1 MEFANKLRQM
11 CPCGYQV
18 QGVIQDQAKH
28 ENCVYNVKWSDLAK
42 KYPEQ
47 ESLVKKLWS
56 LTLAGPDYSTSPTAS
71 ALWELTECLGN
82 DRNSIKKPLTPMDF
96 LVWLPRPRSEE
107 LTAAAKDPDV
117 LAFCEVM
124 RYY

>member
-1 MEFANKLRQM
+1 MEFANKLREM

-18 QGVIQDQAKH
+18 QGVIQNQATH
-28 ENCVYNVKWSDLAK
+28 ENCVYNVKWCELAK

-47 ESLVKKLWS
+47 ESLVNKLWL
-56 LTLAGPDYSTSPTAS
+56 LTRATPDYSKSPAGS
-71 ALWELTECLGN
+71 VLWELTECLG
-82 DRNSIKKPLTPMDF
+82 DDHNSIKKPLTPRDF
-96 LVWLPRPRSEE
+96 LVWLPRSPSKE
-107 LTAAAKDPDV
+107 LIEAANDPDV